1 MTTVFMN
8 LPNIT
13 KLKNLKGKRVLLRV
27 DFNVPI
33 KDNTVADDFRIQKVI
48 PTLEF
53 LKNAGAKIII
63 LSHIGREKTDSLAP
77 VSLKLGEKIPHF
89 FVEDFESEEGKNTL
103 TSLKNGEV
111 ALVQNLRKWD
121 GEKASDKKFAKSL
134 AVFGDI
140 FVNEAFAVSHRKDAS
155 VFELPK
161 LLPSYFGTLFVN
173 EVENLSLAFK
183 KHKPFLA
190 ILGGAKFETKM
201 PLVKKY
207 LVSADTVFVGGAL
220 ANTFYKLKGHEIGT
234 SITDEATP
242 AMKALLK
249 NKKLVLPF
257 DVVVDGPNGKVVR
270 SPDELEATEKIQDDG
285 PETVKMLEEQIK
297 KAKFVLWNGPLGYYE
312 GGFDGATL
320 AVATALS
327 KSNVQA
333 VVGGG
338 DTVAA
343 IEKIGKSPASLKATQ
358 GKKNIFVSTAGGAM
372 LDFLAKGTLPAIDV
386 VMKKALR
393 LPTVAQGKKKEN

>member
-1 MTTVFMN
+1 MK

-13 KLKNLKGKRVLLRV
+13 KLKNIKGKRILLRV
-27 DFNVPI
+27 DFNVPV
-33 KDNTVADDFRIQKVI
+33 KDGAVVDDFRIQKVL

-53 LKNAGAKIII
+53 LKKSGAKTVI
-63 LSHIGREKTDSLAP
+63 LSHIGREKNDTLLP
-77 VSLKLGEKIPHF
+77 VSAKLAEKIPHV
-89 FVEDFESEEGKNTL
+89 FVEDFFGAEGKLKFANM
-103 TSLKNGEV
+103 KNGDL
-111 ALVQNLRKWD
+111 ALVENLRKWD
-121 GEKASDKKFAKSL
+121 GEKASDIKFARAL
-134 AVFGDI
+134 ASFSDI
-140 FVNEAFAVSHRKDAS
+140 YVNEAFAVSHRKDAS
-155 VFELPK
+155 VYQLPK
-161 LLPSYFGTLFVN
+161 LLPAYFGPLFCN

-183 KHKPFLA
+183 KHKPFLC

-207 LVSADTVFVGGAL
+207 LESADTVFVGGAL
-220 ANTFYKLKGHEIGT
+220 ANTFYKLKGYKIGT
-234 SITDEATP
+234 SLTDEATS

-249 NKKLVLPF
+249 NKKLQIPL

-270 SPDELEATEKIQDDG
+270 SPDEIEATEKIQDDG
-285 PETVKMLEEQIK
+285 PETIKLLETEIK

-312 GGFDGATL
+312 GGFDSATL
-320 AVATALS
+320 AVATALA
-327 KSNVQA
+327 KSGVQA

-343 IEKIGKSPASLKATQ
+343 IEKVGKSPASPKATQ

-386 VMKKALR
+386 VMKK
-393 LPTVAQGKKKEN
+393 KK

>member
-1 MTTVFMN
+1 MK

-13 KLKNLKGKRVLLRV
+13 KLKNLKGKHILLRV
-27 DFNVPI
+27 DFNVPT
-33 KDNTVADDFRIQKVI
+33 KDNLVVDDFRIQKVI

-53 LKNAGAKIII
+53 LKNSGAKTII
-63 LSHIGREKTDSLAP
+63 LSHIGREKTDTLFP
-77 VSLKLGEKIPHF
+77 VSSRLGEKVPHY

-103 TSLKNGEV
+103 SSLKNGEV

-161 LLPSYFGTLFVN
+161 LLPSYFGPLFVN

-183 KHKPFLA
+183 KHKPFLT

-220 ANTFYKLKGHEIGT
+220 ANTFYKLKGYEIGT

-249 NKKLVLPF
+249 NKKLVLPL

-270 SPDELEATEKIQDDG
+270 SPDEVESTEKIQDDG
-285 PETVKMLEEQIK
+285 PETVKMLETQIK

-312 GGFDGATL
+312 GGFDGSTL
-320 AVATALS
+320 AVATALA
-327 KSNVQA
+327 KSGVQA

-343 IEKIGKSPASLKATQ
+343 IEKVQVKS
-358 GKKNIFVSTAGGAM
+358 KNIFVSTAGGAM
-372 LDFLAKGTLPAIDV
+372 LDFLAKGSLPAIDV
-386 VMKKALR
+386 IMKK
-393 LPTVAQGKKKEN
+393 

>member
-1 MTTVFMN
+1 MK

-33 KDNTVADDFRIQKVI
+33 KDGAVVDDFRIQKVV
-48 PTLEF
+48 PTIQF
-53 LKNAGAKIII
+53 LKKSGAKTII
-63 LSHIGREKTDSLAP
+63 LSHIGREKTDSLFP
-77 VSLKLGEKIPHF
+77 ISSKLGEKIPHV
-89 FVEDFESEEGKNTL
+89 FVEDFGSEEGKTAL
-103 TSLKNGEV
+103 VSLKNGEV
-111 ALVQNLRKWD
+111 ALIQNLRKWD
-121 GEKASDKKFAKSL
+121 GEKASDKKYAKTL
-134 AVFGDI
+134 AQFGDVY
-140 FVNEAFAVSHRKDAS
+140 VNEAFAVSHRKDAS
-155 VFELPK
+155 VFLLPK
-161 LLPSYFGTLFVN
+161 LLPSYFGPLFCE

-183 KHKPFLA
+183 KHKPFLC

-220 ANTFYKLKGHEIGT
+220 ANTFYKMKGLEIGA
-234 SITDEATP
+234 SLADGSTP

-249 NKKLVLPF
+249 NKKMILPL
-257 DVVVDGPNGKVVR
+257 DVVVDGPTGKIVR
-270 SPDELEATEKIQDDG
+270 SPDQIEMTEKIVDDG
-285 PETVKMLEEQIK
+285 PETIKMLETEIK

-320 AVATALS
+320 AVAAALV
-327 KSNVQA
+327 KSGVQA

-343 IEKIGKSPASLKATQ
+343 IEKNKTKS
-358 GKKNIFVSTAGGAM
+358 KNIFVSTAGGAM
-372 LDFLAKGTLPAIDV
+372 LDFLSKGTLPAIDV
-386 VMKKALR
+386 VMKK
-393 LPTVAQGKKKEN
+393 K

>member
-1 MTTVFMN
+1 MN

-33 KDNTVADDFRIQKVI
+33 KDNLVADDFRIQKVI

-53 LKNAGAKIII
+53 LQKSSAKIII
-63 LSHIGREKTDSLAP
+63 LSHIGREKTDTLFP
-77 VSLKLGEKIPHF
+77 VSSNLGEKIPHF

-103 TSLKNGEV
+103 SSLKNGEV

-134 AVFGDI
+134 AIFGDM

-161 LLPSYFGTLFVN
+161 LLPSYFGPLFVN

-183 KHKPFLA
+183 KHKPFLC

-220 ANTFYKLKGHEIGT
+220 ANTFYKLKGYEIGT

-249 NKKLVLPF
+249 NKKLALPL

-270 SPDELEATEKIQDDG
+270 SPDGVESTEKIQDDG
-285 PETVKMLEEQIK
+285 PETVKMLETQIK

-320 AVATALS
+320 AVANALVKS
-327 KSNVQA
+327 KVQA

-343 IEKIGKSPASLKATQ
+343 IEKAGTKS
-358 GKKNIFVSTAGGAM
+358 GNIFVSTAGGAM
-372 LDFLAKGTLPAIDV
+372 LDFLAKGSLPAIDV
-386 VMKKALR
+386 VMKK
-393 LPTVAQGKKKEN
+393 